1 MEELVQA
8 RVGWSRSS
16 YVAHPSSG
24 GGALWQL
31 RAGVYARLKE
41 GCKTAWRTSVEEPG
55 GVGLLR
61 LLH

>member
-16 YVAHPSSG
+16 YVAHPSYS
-24 GGALWQL
+24 GALAAPL
-31 RAGVYARLKE
+31 RVGVYARLKE
-41 GCKTAWRTSVEEPG
+41 GRKTAWRTSVEEPG
-55 GVGLLR
+55 GVELLR